1 MILPPLAANASTCG
15 RPSSMVMI
23 LPLVNTKSG
32 GSGSGAVAQAPR
44 ISRQEDSSPTLRAEG
59 MNEANRQLLGN
70 RGDCGERSFG
80 AVVFRAAVFG
90 EAVFRAAG
98 MDDLLKGVLKMR

>member
-1 MILPPLAANASTCG
+1 
-15 RPSSMVMI
+15 
-23 LPLVNTKSG
+23 
-32 GSGSGAVAQAPR
+32 
-44 ISRQEDSSPTLRAEG
+44 